1 MRSVDQLMAE
11 VAIHM
16 NHLDARDPAY
26 VSSIIEGIMMA
37 CKENDDPL
45 ERLLVQIYR
54 AGMADALSYL
64 ILRTPEKLDTASR
77 N

>member
-1 MRSVDQLMAE
+1 MRNVEQLMAE
-11 VAIHM
+11 TQLHM
-16 NHLDARDPAY
+16 DALDDRDPQHMAE
-26 VSSIIEGIMMA
+26 VIAGIMGE
-37 CKENDDPL
+37 CQTNNDPL
-45 ERLLVQIYR
+45 ERMLIQVYR